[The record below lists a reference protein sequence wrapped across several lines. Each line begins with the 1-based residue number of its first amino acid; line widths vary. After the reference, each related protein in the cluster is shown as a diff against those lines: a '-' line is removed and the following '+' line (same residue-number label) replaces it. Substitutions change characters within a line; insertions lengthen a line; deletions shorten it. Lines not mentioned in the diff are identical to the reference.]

1 MINKDAIIPSDL
13 KKLRSLLEKD
23 TKLLDD
29 EIVAIKAKIDDLNL
43 LLKKTRE
50 ERYLRNLKTFNN
62 VCLQETI
69 SAVLSG
75 DMSNLSYKNKEI
87 VYEMTRIIEIT
98 EGGYGSG
105 SYSRFAKWNN
115 VLRDRTKEILE
126 GYFAEIEKDNEKER
140 LIEEEE
146 KKKSINDFYD
156 NLL

>member
-13 KKLRSLLEKD
+13 IKLRSLLQRD
-23 TKLLDD
+23 SKLLDS
-29 EIVAIKAKIDDLNL
+29 EIALLEAKIKELNDT
-43 LLKKTRE
+43 LKKTRE
-50 ERYLRNLKTFNN
+50 ERYLRNLNTFND

-75 DMSNLSYKNKEI
+75 DLSNVSYKNKER
-87 VYEMTRIIEIT
+87 VYDMTRIIEIT

-105 SYSRFAKWNN
+105 SYSRFAQWNN
-115 VLRDRTKEILE
+115 PLRSRTKEILE
-126 GYFAEIEKDNEKER
+126 GYFDQIEEDNEKER